1 MDKEIDL
8 LQQDLKQEKKEKSPD
23 AASADGN
30 CEGKYMNEKE
40 IKFLCKWLVD
50 NGNRPLTDLE
60 KELIKQAI
68 DKADNINDLFAIAVA
83 STRLT
88 EGR

>member
-1 MDKEIDL
+1 
-8 LQQDLKQEKKEKSPD
+8 
-23 AASADGN
+23 
-30 CEGKYMNEKE
+30 MNEKE